1 MWFVCVCVCV
11 REELGKVLLRIPEGT
26 GTIWKNQTDESII
39 LKWIFKKQGAEVWWI
54 GFILLRTVVSM
65 GVM

>member
-1 MWFVCVCVCV
+1 MD
-11 REELGKVLLRIPEGT
+11 ELDIAEKIVL
-26 GTIWKNQTDESII
+26 N
-39 LKWIFKKQGAEVWWI
+39 WIFKKRGGKVWWI

>member
-1 MWFVCVCVCV
+1 M
-11 REELGKVLLRIPEGT
+11 EELDIA
-26 GTIWKNQTDESII
+26 ESII
-39 LKWIFKKQGAEVWWI
+39 LKWIFKKQDGKVRWI